1 MICFGVFSLARI
13 VIERFMERGS
23 GHGTFWIISFVVSVL
38 LAAIF
43 QWLNKSEE
51 LKRVTHASSYRGAY
65 LSVGTLYTE
74 VMDAIDDKDTKRF
87 ISTEIQ
93 YLHDP
98 IKQYIFLKGISSKLE
113 DG

>member
-1 MICFGVFSLARI
+1 
-13 VIERFMERGS
+13 MERGS

-87 ISTEIQ
+87 ISTERTATMRA
-93 YLHDP
+93 
-98 IKQYIFLKGISSKLE
+98 GMSG
-113 DG
+113 DGELMQAEKVMNLRMRTARRLLP